1 MYVSLSMDGR
11 WRRRYL
17 ALYPI
22 CDESSHETER
32 NTNTMKDV
40 NRPQIL
46 IYPRQTAKT
55 ATARI
60 RLTSSHGIQHRD
72 VSFYGRTK
80 DEEWKLIS
88 LFDADDDDK
97 ESGSQ
102 FIFKLIK
109 RDKTTLYIKVGTL
122 LLSFYLYGCK
132 IIYIKIIIFMTY
144 ENITFRFII
153 LIYVAIYHI

>member
-46 IYPRQTAKT
+46 IYPRQTAKM

-60 RLTSSHGIQHRD
+60 RLTSSHGIQHQD

-80 DEEWKLIS
+80 DEEWKQIS
-88 LFDADDDDK
+88 LLDADDDDK

-102 FIFKLIK
+102 FIFQLIK
-109 RDKTTLYIKVGTL
+109 RDKTTLYMKVGTF
-122 LLSFYLYGCK
+122 LLSFFTYMVIKLY
-132 IIYIKIIIFMTY
+132 YI
-144 ENITFRFII
+144 
-153 LIYVAIYHI
+153 

>member
-22 CDESSHETER
+22 CDESNHETER

-46 IYPRQTAKT
+46 IYPRQTSKT

-60 RLTSSHGIQHRD
+60 RLTSSHGIQHQD

-80 DEEWKLIS
+80 DEEWKNIS
-88 LFDADDDDK
+88 LLDSDDDDR

-109 RDKTTLYIKVGTL
+109 RDKTTLYIKVGKFL
-122 LLSFYLYGCK
+122 MSYFICMIVIFDWNGK
-132 IIYIKIIIFMTY
+132 IYFSVKY
-144 ENITFRFII
+144 RDRNIR
-153 LIYVAIYHI
+153 

>member
-60 RLTSSHGIQHRD
+60 RLTSSHGIQHQD

-80 DEEWKLIS
+80 DAEWKRIS
-88 LFDADDDDK
+88 LLDADDDDDNQ
-97 ESGSQ
+97 SGSQ

-109 RDKTTLYIKVGTL
+109 RDKTTLYMKVGNL
-122 LLSFYLYGCK
+122 LMSYLPLNHFC
-132 IIYIKIIIFMTY
+132 IK
-144 ENITFRFII
+144 
-153 LIYVAIYHI
+153 

>member
-22 CDESSHETER
+22 CDKTSHDTER

-60 RLTSSHGIQHRD
+60 RLTSSHGIQHQD

-80 DEEWKLIS
+80 DEEWKRIS
-88 LFDADDDDK
+88 ILDAYDVDE

-109 RDKTTLYIKVGTL
+109 RDKTTLYMKVGKF
-122 LLSFYLYGCK
+122 LLSYLTCIVAKNK
-132 IIYIKIIIFMTY
+132 IGINLIIID
-144 ENITFRFII
+144 
-153 LIYVAIYHI
+153 

>member
-1 MYVSLSMDGR
+1 MGNILIIIHGDRITNSNLSGSMYVSLSMGGR

-22 CDESSHETER
+22 CDETSHDTER

-46 IYPRQTAKT
+46 IYPRQTAKM

-60 RLTSSHGIQHRD
+60 RLTSSHGIQHQD

-80 DEEWKLIS
+80 DEEWKRIS
-88 LFDADDDDK
+88 LPDADDDKD
-97 ESGSQ
+97 SGSQ
-102 FIFKLIK
+102 FIFQLIK
-109 RDKTTLYIKVGTL
+109 RDKTTLYIKVGKFLMSYFT
-122 LLSFYLYGCK
+122 CM
-132 IIYIKIIIFMTY
+132 IVI
-144 ENITFRFII
+144 R
-153 LIYVAIYHI
+153 

>member
-22 CDESSHETER
+22 CDKTSHDTER

-60 RLTSSHGIQHRD
+60 RLTSSHGIQHQD

-80 DEEWKLIS
+80 DEEWKRIS
-88 LFDADDDDK
+88 LIDVDNDDM

-109 RDKTTLYIKVGTL
+109 RDKTTLYMKVGT
-122 LLSFYLYGCK
+122 FFNVIFHLYGCNTSTSDN
-132 IIYIKIIIFMTY
+132 IGLNSIIID
-144 ENITFRFII
+144 
-153 LIYVAIYHI
+153 

>member
-22 CDESSHETER
+22 CDKTSHDTER

-46 IYPRQTAKT
+46 IYPRQTSKT

-60 RLTSSHGIQHRD
+60 RLTSSHGIQHQD

-80 DEEWKLIS
+80 DEEWKNIS
-88 LFDADDDDK
+88 LLDSDDDDR

-109 RDKTTLYIKVGTL
+109 RDKTTLYMKVGTF
-122 LLSFYLYGCK
+122 LLSFFL
-132 IIYIKIIIFMTY
+132 
-144 ENITFRFII
+144 
-153 LIYVAIYHI
+153 LVW